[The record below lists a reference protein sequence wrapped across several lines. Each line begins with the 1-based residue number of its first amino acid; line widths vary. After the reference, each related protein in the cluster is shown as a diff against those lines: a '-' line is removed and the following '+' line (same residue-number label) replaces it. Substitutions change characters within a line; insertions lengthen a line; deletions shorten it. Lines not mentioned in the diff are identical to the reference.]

1 MENPV
6 LLRKFSQKLAEEF
19 AAFDVE
25 WVVGPFT
32 GGAILAYDVASVMGI
47 MAAYAEKE
55 GEKRVLKRG
64 YNIYG
69 KRVAI
74 VDDVLTTGKSL
85 RETYEAVLRE
95 GGNPVVAGVMV
106 KRGEVEIGIPLFYV
120 LKLSFPT
127 YPATECPLCKSG
139 IPLEIRGKGGV

>member
-32 GGAILAYDVASVMGI
+32 GGAILAYDVASFMGI

-64 YNIYG
+64 YDLYG
-69 KRVAI
+69 KRVAV

-85 RETYEAVLRE
+85 RDTYEAVLRQ

-106 KRGEVEIGIPLFYV
+106 KRGALEIEIPFFYV
-120 LKLSFPT
+120 LELSLPV
-127 YPATECPLCKSG
+127 YPEMECPLCKSG

>member
-1 MENPV
+1 M
-6 LLRKFSQKLAEEF
+6 RKFSQKLAEEF
-19 AAFDVE
+19 ASFDVE

-64 YNIYG
+64 YNLYG
-69 KRVAI
+69 KRVAV

-85 RETYEAVLRE
+85 RDTYEAVLRE
-95 GGNPVVAGVMV
+95 GGKVVVGGVMV
-106 KRGEVEIGIPLFYV
+106 KRGEIEIGIPLFYV
-120 LKLSFPT
+120 LELSLPV
-127 YPATECPLCKSG
+127 YPETECPLCKAG
-139 IPLEIRGKGGV
+139 IPLEIRGKGSV